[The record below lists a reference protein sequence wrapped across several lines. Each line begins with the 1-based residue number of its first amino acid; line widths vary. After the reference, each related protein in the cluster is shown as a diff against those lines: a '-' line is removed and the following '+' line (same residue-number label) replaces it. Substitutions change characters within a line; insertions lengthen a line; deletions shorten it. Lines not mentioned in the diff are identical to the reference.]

1 MRSIKKFVEHIEEEL
16 EGAKE
21 YAERYVEC
29 KAKGHAMNAN
39 KYKEM
44 AADELRHAN
53 ILHEMAIAE
62 IAEINKVFKPT
73 VEMEEAW
80 SKSHKIFVEQSA
92 WIKTMLAM

>member
-1 MRSIKKFVEHIEEEL
+1 MRSIKKYVDHIEEEL

-29 KAKGHAMNAN
+29 KAKGNGHNAER
-39 KYKEM
+39 YKEM
-44 AADELRHAN
+44 AADELRHATYV
-53 ILHEMAIAE
+53 HEMAVADIQE
-62 IAEINKVFKPT
+62 LNKIFRPT

-80 SKSHKIFVEQSA
+80 SKAHKNYVEQVA